1 MKKVYPI
8 KDKKKLEEIINGLA
22 DYQTEREKR
31 IYLLFMVGI
40 CTGLRIGDII
50 RLRVGQVNHGD
61 KIRLEEEKTG
71 KRQEIKINRQLRAVL
86 DAELEGLD
94 DGSFLFPSRQR
105 DRRGRVKH
113 ITVSTA
119 ENDLRDIAYWFN
131 IRAPFSC
138 HSLRKTYGYWHYQK
152 YHNLEMLRQQF
163 KHSDL
168 RITSKYIGLDDD
180 EMARATEHLFDGVFE
195 IPRKAAAKKR
205 SNQVN
210 AKIYV
215 KHHERAAQR
224 QAYRERMQQGKARA
238 SGAKSGC
245 AQGERGPPRQGK

>member
-1 MKKVYPI
+1 MKRVYPV
-8 KDKKKLEEIINGLA
+8 KDKRKLEKIIYGLA
-22 DYQTEREKR
+22 DYKTEREKR
-31 IYLLFMVGI
+31 MYLLFMVGI
-40 CTGLRIGDII
+40 CTGLRIGDMI

-61 KIRLEEEKTG
+61 RIRLEEEKTG

-86 DAELEGLD
+86 DAELEGLKD
-94 DGSFLFPSRQR
+94 DAFLFPSRQR

-113 ITVSTA
+113 ITVGTA

-180 EMARATEHLFDGVFE
+180 EIAQATEHLYDGIFE
-195 IPRKAAAKKR
+195 IPRKTAAKKR

-210 AKIYV
+210 ERLYI
-215 KHHERAAQR
+215 KHHERAAQKK
-224 QAYRERMQQGKARA
+224 AYKARMQHGKARA
-238 SGAKSGC
+238 RCERNDNAPG
-245 AQGERGPPRQGK
+245 QRGPPRRDQ